1 MYAIIINKNGRE
13 VWQCNLEAANGTTAL
28 KKAIRIYGNLR
39 VVYALEIG
47 SNEFKTWLDSNA

>member
-13 VWQCNLEAANGTTAL
+13 VWQCNLDAVNGTTAL
-28 KKAIRIYGNLR
+28 KKAIRIYGYLR

-47 SNEFKTWLDSNA
+47 SDEFKIWLDNNA